1 MFEHQSRMFWQFE
14 TLKIVVLIA
23 QLNSC
28 YTRATLSFQTQ
39 NRKRGKPMD
48 NERRSPIDRL
58 LFATFLKG
66 RTSSRDLWDE
76 KGEMSPEDNQKI
88 VNETN
93 EIINDDSTY
102 PFINYLTDLLAK
114 SKPSDAA
121 VKKLHDLID
130 QIAAATGH
138 DSTDIFR
145 VLLAKLI
152 EKPEEQQTFDTL
164 LELAEKIAA
173 KH

>member
-1 MFEHQSRMFWQFE
+1 MENE
-14 TLKIVVLIA
+14 
-23 QLNSC
+23 
-28 YTRATLSFQTQ
+28 
-39 NRKRGKPMD
+39 NRT
-48 NERRSPIDRL
+48 PIDRL

-66 RTSSRDLWDE
+66 RTSSRDLWNEKDE
-76 KGEMSPEDNQKI
+76 MTPEDNQKI
-88 VNETN
+88 LNETN

-102 PFINYLTDLLAK
+102 PFISYLSDLLTK

-121 VKKLHDLID
+121 VKQLHSLID
-130 QIAAATGH
+130 QISATTGH

-152 EKPEEQQTFDTL
+152 EKPEEQQTFENL
-164 LELAEKIAA
+164 LEIAEKVAA

>member
-1 MFEHQSRMFWQFE
+1 
-14 TLKIVVLIA
+14 
-23 QLNSC
+23 
-28 YTRATLSFQTQ
+28 
-39 NRKRGKPMD
+39 MD

-66 RTSSRDLWDE
+66 RTSSRDLLDA
-76 KGEMSPEDNQKI
+76 KGEMTPEDNQKI
-88 VNETN
+88 VDETN

-102 PFINYLTDLLAK
+102 PFISYLSDLLAK
-114 SKPSDAA
+114 SKPSDVA

-130 QIAAATGH
+130 QIAVATGH

-145 VLLAKLI
+145 VLLTKLI
-152 EKPEEQQTFDTL
+152 EKPEEQQTFENL
-164 LELAEKIAA
+164 LEIAEKVAA

>member
-1 MFEHQSRMFWQFE
+1 
-14 TLKIVVLIA
+14 
-23 QLNSC
+23 
-28 YTRATLSFQTQ
+28 
-39 NRKRGKPMD
+39 MD

-66 RTSSRDLWDE
+66 RTSSRDFWDE

-102 PFINYLTDLLAK
+102 PF
-114 SKPSDAA
+114 KPSDAA

-152 EKPEEQQTFDTL
+152 EKPEEQQTFDKL
-164 LELAEKIAA
+164 LEMAEKIVA

>member
-1 MFEHQSRMFWQFE
+1 
-14 TLKIVVLIA
+14 
-23 QLNSC
+23 
-28 YTRATLSFQTQ
+28 
-39 NRKRGKPMD
+39 MD

-66 RTSSRDLWDE
+66 RTSSRDLLDE
-76 KGEMSPEDNQKI
+76 KGEMTPEDNQKI
-88 VNETN
+88 LNETN

-102 PFINYLTDLLAK
+102 PFISYLSDLLTK

-121 VKKLHDLID
+121 VKQLHSLID
-130 QIAAATGH
+130 QISATTRH

-152 EKPEEQQTFDTL
+152 EKPEEQQTFENL
-164 LELAEKIAA
+164 LEIAEKVAA

>member
-1 MFEHQSRMFWQFE
+1 
-14 TLKIVVLIA
+14 
-23 QLNSC
+23 
-28 YTRATLSFQTQ
+28 
-39 NRKRGKPMD
+39 MD
-48 NERRSPIDRL
+48 NESRSPIDRL

-66 RTSSRDLWDE
+66 RTSSRDLLDE
-76 KGEMSPEDNQKI
+76 KGEMTPEDNQKI
-88 VNETN
+88 VDETN

-102 PFINYLTDLLAK
+102 PFISYLSDLLAK

-121 VKKLHDLID
+121 VKQLHSLID
-130 QIAAATGH
+130 RIAAATRH
-138 DSTDIFR
+138 DGTDIFR

-164 LELAEKIAA
+164 LEIAEKIAA

>member
-1 MFEHQSRMFWQFE
+1 MDTIPLTS
-14 TLKIVVLIA
+14 LK
-23 QLNSC
+23 
-28 YTRATLSFQTQ
+28 
-39 NRKRGKPMD
+39 
-48 NERRSPIDRL
+48 RL
-58 LFATFLKG
+58 LLSTFLKNC
-66 RTSSRDLWDE
+66 TFCHNSRDK
-76 KGEMSPEDNQKI
+76 KGTFTFEEYQQIK
-88 VNETN
+88 NEN
-93 EIINDDSTY
+93 VEIINDDSTY
-102 PFINYLTDLLAK
+102 PFISYLTDLLAK
-114 SKPSDAA
+114 SKPSDVA

-152 EKPEEQQTFDTL
+152 EKPDEQQTFDTL

>member
-1 MFEHQSRMFWQFE
+1 
-14 TLKIVVLIA
+14 
-23 QLNSC
+23 
-28 YTRATLSFQTQ
+28 
-39 NRKRGKPMD
+39 MD
-48 NERRSPIDRL
+48 TIPLTSLTRL
-58 LFATFLKG
+58 LLSTFLKNC
-66 RTSSRDLWDE
+66 TFCHNSRDK
-76 KGEMSPEDNQKI
+76 KGTFTFEEYQQIK
-88 VNETN
+88 NEN
-93 EIINDDSTY
+93 VEIINDDST
-102 PFINYLTDLLAK
+102 FISYLTDLLAK
-114 SKPSDAA
+114 SKPSDVA

-152 EKPEEQQTFDTL
+152 EKPDEQQTFDTL

>member
-1 MFEHQSRMFWQFE
+1 
-14 TLKIVVLIA
+14 
-23 QLNSC
+23 
-28 YTRATLSFQTQ
+28 
-39 NRKRGKPMD
+39 MD

-66 RTSSRDLWDE
+66 RTSSRDIWDE

-102 PFINYLTDLLAK
+102 PFISYLTDLLAN

-121 VKKLHDLID
+121 V
-130 QIAAATGH
+130 
-138 DSTDIFR
+138 
-145 VLLAKLI
+145 
-152 EKPEEQQTFDTL
+152 
-164 LELAEKIAA
+164 
-173 KH
+173 

>member
-1 MFEHQSRMFWQFE
+1 MDTIPLTS
-14 TLKIVVLIA
+14 
-23 QLNSC
+23 LN
-28 YTRATLSFQTQ
+28 
-39 NRKRGKPMD
+39 
-48 NERRSPIDRL
+48 RL
-58 LFATFLKG
+58 LLSTFLKYC
-66 RTSSRDLWDE
+66 TFCHNSRDK
-76 KGEMSPEDNQKI
+76 KGTFTFEEYQQIK
-88 VNETN
+88 NEN
-93 EIINDDSTY
+93 VEIINDDSTY
-102 PFINYLTDLLAK
+102 PFISYLTDLLAK
-114 SKPSDAA
+114 SKPSDVA

-152 EKPEEQQTFDTL
+152 EKPDEQQTFDTL

>member
-1 MFEHQSRMFWQFE
+1 
-14 TLKIVVLIA
+14 
-23 QLNSC
+23 
-28 YTRATLSFQTQ
+28 
-39 NRKRGKPMD
+39 MD
-48 NERRSPIDRL
+48 NEKRSPIDRL

-66 RTSSRDLWDE
+66 RTSSRDLLDE
-76 KGEMSPEDNQKI
+76 KGEMTPEDNQKI
-88 VNETN
+88 LNETN

-102 PFINYLTDLLAK
+102 PFISYLSDLLAK

-121 VKKLHDLID
+121 VKQLS
-130 QIAAATGH
+130 AATGH

>member
-1 MFEHQSRMFWQFE
+1 
-14 TLKIVVLIA
+14 
-23 QLNSC
+23 
-28 YTRATLSFQTQ
+28 
-39 NRKRGKPMD
+39 MD

-66 RTSSRDLWDE
+66 RTSSRDLLDE
-76 KGEMSPEDNQKI
+76 KGEMTLEDIQKI
-88 VNETN
+88 VDETN

-102 PFINYLTDLLAK
+102 PFISYLSDLLTK

-121 VKKLHDLID
+121 VKQLHSLID
-130 QIAAATGH
+130 QISAATGH

-152 EKPEEQQTFDTL
+152 EKPEEQQTFENL
-164 LELAEKIAA
+164 LEIAEKVAA